1 MDLSAIVVILV
12 LTALAIGA
20 IIWMEIHSRRAQS
33 DDASNDGGGVDA
45 SVERR

>member
-12 LTALAIGA
+12 LTALAVGA
-20 IIWMEIHSRRAQS
+20 IIWMEVHSRRAQRG
-33 DDASNDGGGVDA
+33 DASTEGGAVDA